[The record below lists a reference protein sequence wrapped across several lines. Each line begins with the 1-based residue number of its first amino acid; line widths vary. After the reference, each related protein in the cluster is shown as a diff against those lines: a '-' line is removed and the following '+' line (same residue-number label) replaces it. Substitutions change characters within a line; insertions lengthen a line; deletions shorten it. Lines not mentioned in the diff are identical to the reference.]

1 MGTGQA
7 KALDGVLGSQGSRFQ
22 APVKGFVK
30 GFRQTESSV
39 RVVGTNEDGHGGR
52 EREPPTVEKVRG
64 YRRTTSGH
72 IGATRTRAKRYF
84 STIAWPLLVERGL

>member
-30 GFRQTESSV
+30 GFRQTGSSARAV
-39 RVVGTNEDGHGGR
+39 RTNEDGRGGR

-64 YRRTTSGH
+64 YRRTANGH
-72 IGATRTRAKRYF
+72 IGATHTRKKRYL
-84 STIAWPLLVERGL
+84 STIAWLLLVEREL